1 MPVGEDRTRVLVSVD
16 DAHAGDLAKIV
27 ERLRA
32 AGLEVDRS
40 LAALGTVTGS
50 IALARLAEL
59 EAVEG
64 VAAAEPARDHRLAP
78 PESEIQ

>member
-1 MPVGEDRTRVLVSVD
+1 MHSGEPRTRVLVSVD
-16 DAHAGDLAKIV
+16 DAYAGELAQVV

-32 AGLEVDRS
+32 AGLEIDRS
-40 LAALGTVTGS
+40 LEALGAVTGS
-50 IALARLAEL
+50 IAPGRLAEL

-64 VAAAEPARDHRLAP
+64 VAAVEPAREHRLAP